1 MPTCSK
7 CDKFLKKGYTRIKTH
22 KFGINHQDKNWKVGL
37 PAPEHWFDEISY
49 ECKGGCDNG
58 AGGVWNDEPEEQP
71 SSPDDGTAEN
81 EEPQVEEYKW
91 TEEEKHK
98 IGRFLVITNTM
109 DYLKSM
115 LTNPDIDKYHID
127 AIDLCAKALMELKP
141 K

>member
-22 KFGINHQDKNWKVGL
+22 KFGINPKMNCYAGGISPPMSSYDQ
-37 PAPEHWFDEISY
+37 ISY

-58 AGGVWNDEPEEQP
+58 AGGVWTDEPEEQP
-71 SSPDDGTAEN
+71 PSPDDGTAEN
-81 EEPQVEEYKW
+81 EEPQVEEYKY

-109 DYLKSM
+109 EYLKSM
-115 LTNPDIDKYHID
+115 MTNPDINKYHID